1 MQPLHPEPT
10 GQRPVWMWAGAA
22 AGLALAVIMFLNSSK
37 PRTPA
42 AASRPPT
49 ETFVVSGMVL
59 LDDGASF
66 IRNDHGGCAGTG
78 DHADIRDGAPV
89 LIATGNG
96 FAGGKLTDASALT
109 NGTCQLRFSVPG
121 VPTGQ
126 DTYLLMVAN
135 RDPRQYIEHE
145 LKSALLAVR
154 VD

>member
-10 GQRPVWMWAGAA
+10 AQRPVWMWAGAA
-22 AGLALAVIMFLNSSK
+22 AGLALAVTMFLNSSK
-37 PRTPA
+37 PHTSA

-49 ETFVVSGMVL
+49 ETFVVSGAVL
-59 LDDGASF
+59 LGDSASF
-66 IRNDHGGCAGTG
+66 IRDDHGGCAGTG
-78 DHADIRDGAPV
+78 EHADIKDGAPV
-89 LIATGNG
+89 LITTGNG
-96 FAGGKLTDASALT
+96 FAGGKLTGARALT
-109 NGTCQLRFSVPG
+109 NGTCQIRFSVPR

-126 DTYLLMVAN
+126 DTYLLMIAN